1 MTLTNT
7 FLVTGGAGFIGS
19 HIGARL
25 TENGARVR
33 VLDDLS
39 TGHIENLDAIGGDVD
54 FIQAGLNDQDVVRR
68 ALDGVEVVFHQ
79 AAIPSVPRSVTDP
92 QTTHEAC
99 VNGTFNL
106 LCAARD
112 AGVRRLVYAASSS
125 AYGDQ
130 PTPAKRE
137 DLLPQPLSPYAV
149 AKLVGEYYCQVWTRT
164 YNFETIALR
173 YFNVFGPR
181 QDPSSQYS
189 GVISR
194 FISSLLRGEQTVIFG
209 DGEQSR
215 DFTFISNVVDAN
227 MLAAESPDAIGEVM
241 NVANGKQISLNEL
254 LEVLK
259 RLTGRTDEK
268 PEYHEARVGDVKHS
282 LADISLARRLL
293 KYEPRIELEE
303 GLRQTI
309 AWFESSRYA
318 ESESAKS

>member
-54 FIQAGLNDQDVVRR
+54 FIQAGLNDQDVLRR